1 MYEIL
6 FCFYLIDR
14 NIFWIYLSVIIKLY
28 TAAVSVVPFPTTT
41 TPVTSITT
49 SITSNIPYLF
59 PVFKAKL
66 DIHPVYDICFIS
78 EIVTE

>member
-28 TAAVSVVPFPTTT
+28 TTAVSVVPFPTTISVT
-41 TPVTSITT
+41 TITT
-49 SITSNIPYLF
+49 SITSNIPYPF
-59 PVFKAKL
+59 PVFKANL
-66 DIHPVYDICFIS
+66 ECPSCL
-78 EIVTE
+78 